1 MITNH
6 IIFVLGIAIAIL
18 TEIAIYSFTRNLSSR
33 IYIIRFDNVGFL
45 HTDQLVTLI
54 QLTEFEY
61 MLMDWCIPD
70 DR

>member
-1 MITNH
+1 MITNL

-18 TEIAIYSFTRNLSSR
+18 TEIANYSFTRNLCSR
-33 IYIIRFDNVGFL
+33 MYIIRFDNVGFL

-54 QLTEFEY
+54 QLTKFEY
-61 MLMDWCIPD
+61 MVMAWCITD